1 MLISIHA
8 FISSHFRMRFL
19 RILLIAMYLVFA
31 VLLATSM
38 AADTC
43 KNEDDC
49 IKVKVSCDKGKL
61 LKCVNALC
69 VCVSVNV

>member
-1 MLISIHA
+1 
-8 FISSHFRMRFL
+8 
-19 RILLIAMYLVFA
+19 
-31 VLLATSM
+31 M

-43 KNEDDC
+43 KHEEDC

-69 VCVSVNV
+69 VCVSVEV